1 MDIRF
6 KLEKRTKNTVR
17 YEEIVLPGKTP
28 AMRTIYVANEALGKN
43 PPEELQVTLHLPPT
57 A

>member
-17 YEEIVLPGKTP
+17 YEEIVLPGKMP
-28 AMRTIYVANEALGKN
+28 AMRTIYVANEVLGKN